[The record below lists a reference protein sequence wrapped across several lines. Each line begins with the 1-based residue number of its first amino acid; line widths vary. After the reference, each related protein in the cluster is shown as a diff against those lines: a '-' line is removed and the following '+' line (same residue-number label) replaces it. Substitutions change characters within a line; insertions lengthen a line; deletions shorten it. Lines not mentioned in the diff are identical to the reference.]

1 MNPGTPDAD
10 TSNSRSAALTSLHAA
25 VALFGFAG
33 LFGKW
38 LALPPAT
45 IVLGRTFVAAVALGA
60 LLALRRELRG
70 PFEWR
75 LGLNGVVLAVHW
87 VAFFQ
92 AIQLAG
98 VAIGLLGFATF
109 PAFVLLLEWSFLKR
123 RTRPGEWLLAAI
135 AMLGLV
141 LIVPDFQWSNQVVQ
155 GVLWGVLSGATFA
168 LLAVCNRALA
178 SRREPLAIAFWQSA
192 CAAVCLLPVLV
203 LVPVIVTPRDL
214 ELILVLGLLC
224 TALAHTL
231 FIRSLRVLSAHTAS
245 VVVALEPV
253 YGIALAA
260 VLLGEIPGMSTLAGG
275 ALIVGATL
283 WATLRSP
290 GT

>member
-1 MNPGTPDAD
+1 MNSGAPDPHAPH
-10 TSNSRSAALTSLHAA
+10 SRTAALTSLHVA

-45 IVLGRTFVAAVALGA
+45 IVFGRTFIAAAGLGL
-60 LLALRRELRG
+60 LLALRRQSRG

-75 LGLNGVVLAVHW
+75 LGVNGAMLAVHW
-87 VAFFQ
+87 VTFFQ
-92 AIQLAG
+92 AIQMAG

-123 RTRPGEWLLAAI
+123 RTRPGEWLLAVI

-141 LIVPDFQWSNQVVQ
+141 LVVPEFQLSNTVVQ

-178 SRREPLAIAFWQSA
+178 ARRAPLTIAFWQSA
-192 CAAVCLLPVLV
+192 CAAVCLLPGLV
-203 LVPVIVTPRDL
+203 LVPAIVTPRDL
-214 ELILVLGLLC
+214 GLILVLGLLC
-224 TALAHTL
+224 TAVAHTL

-245 VVVALEPV
+245 IVVAMEPV

-260 VLLGEIPGMSTLAGG
+260 ALLGEIPRASTLAGG